1 MRISDSIRCK
11 MDPKAKKAI
20 FVGYDCYTDK
30 IYRVFDLEK
39 KIVERVADVIFRM

>member
-11 MDPKAKKAI
+11 MDPKAI